1 MTEFILGGPKI
12 LEDAD
17 FSQEIN
23 RHLLLGRKSMIIL
36 DSVLLK
42 KKKKKEQYF
51 AYKGLS
57 SQSYGFSSSYIWM
70 QKLDYK

>member
-12 LEDAD
+12 LEDGD

-36 DSVLLK
+36 DSILLK
-42 KKKKKEQYF
+42 KKKTEHYF